1 MNKRVFLDE
10 LKKGLCG
17 LPQEEI
23 EERIAFYEEM
33 IDDRTEEGL
42 SEEDAVNEVGS
53 VDEIITQILSEIPI
67 TKIVKE
73 KMKPRRRLNALE
85 ITLLAV
91 GSPIWLSLLLA
102 VFAVVIS
109 LYVSLWSVII
119 SLWSV
124 FAAFSACVLGGI
136 VASVGFFVGGY
147 GFTGI
152 VMVAMAI
159 ICAGLSVFFFFACKY
174 ITKAMVI
181 CSKKS
186 VLAIKKRVIGKEC
199 ML

>member
-1 MNKRVFLDE
+1 MNKQMFLDE

-17 LPQEEI
+17 FPQDEI
-23 EERIAFYEEM
+23 EERLCFYAEI
-33 IDDRTEEGL
+33 IDDRMEEGL
-42 SEEDAVNEVGS
+42 SEEDAVNEIGS
-53 VDEIITQILSEIPI
+53 VDEIIAQILADIPL

-73 KMKPRRRLNALE
+73 KIKPRRRLRALE

-91 GSPIWLSLLLA
+91 GSPIWLSLLIA
-102 VFAVVIS
+102 AFAVVLS
-109 LYVSLWSVII
+109 LFVSLWAVII

-124 FAAFSACVLGGI
+124 FAALGVCVLGGI
-136 VASVGFFVGGY
+136 VAGVGFFVGGY

-159 ICAGLSVFFFFACKY
+159 ICAGLSIFFFVACKY

-186 VLAIKKRVIGKEC
+186 VLAIKKLVIGKEC